1 MQTHSL
7 PYALRDSS
15 IAAGEVIPSLAALA
29 PSRSGR
35 SASMEIQVRGN
46 GVRINDGLREFI
58 DRRATRLDRMLDR
71 VVDAKLE
78 LRALHNR
85 VGPDTTAAQLTI
97 RSGREVL
104 RAEER
109 AADQLVAIDQA
120 FDKLERQIRRV
131 HDKRSRRHA
140 PGQETIRGDVR
151 EPETIAAI
159 DEVDLDDEQDVGD
172 LVRTKRFVVKPMDV
186 EEAIEQMELLGH
198 DFFLFHYVDE
208 DIPSVVYRRRDGA
221 YGLLI
226 PKGG

>member
-1 MQTHSL
+1 
-7 PYALRDSS
+7 
-15 IAAGEVIPSLAALA
+15 
-29 PSRSGR
+29 
-35 SASMEIQVRGN
+35 MEIQVRGN

-58 DRRATRLDRMLDR
+58 DRRATRLDRMVDR

-85 VGPDTTAAQLTI
+85 VGPDTTAAQITI

-109 AADQLVAIDQA
+109 AADQMVAIDQA

-140 PGQETIRGDVR
+140 AGQETIRGAVL
-151 EPETIAAI
+151 EPESISAI
-159 DEVDLDDEQDVGD
+159 DEADLDDEQDVGD
-172 LVRTKRFVVKPMDV
+172 LVRTKRFSVKPMDV

>member
-1 MQTHSL
+1 
-7 PYALRDSS
+7 
-15 IAAGEVIPSLAALA
+15 
-29 PSRSGR
+29 
-35 SASMEIQVRGN
+35 MEIQVRGN
-46 GVRINDGLREFI
+46 GVKINDGLREFI
-58 DRRATRLDRMLDR
+58 DRRATRLDRMVDR

-85 VGPDTTAAQLTI
+85 VGPDTTTAQITI

-109 AADQLVAIDQA
+109 AADQMVAIDQA

-140 PGQETIRGDVR
+140 PGQATIRDV
-151 EPETIAAI
+151 PESEAISAI
-159 DEVDLDDEQDVGD
+159 DEVELDDEQNVGD

-226 PKGG
+226 PKGV

>member
-1 MQTHSL
+1 
-7 PYALRDSS
+7 
-15 IAAGEVIPSLAALA
+15 
-29 PSRSGR
+29 
-35 SASMEIQVRGN
+35 MEIQVRGN

-71 VVDAKLE
+71 VVEAKLE

-85 VGPDTTAAQLTI
+85 VGPDTTAAQITI
-97 RSGREVL
+97 RSGRDVL

-109 AADQLVAIDQA
+109 ATDQIVAIDQA
-120 FDKLERQIRRV
+120 FDKLERQLRRV
-131 HDKRSRRHA
+131 HDKRSRRRA
-140 PGQETIRGDVR
+140 PGQATIRDAAPESETIS
-151 EPETIAAI
+151 AI
-159 DEVDLDDEQDVGD
+159 DEIDLDDEQHVGD
-172 LVRTKRFVVKPMDV
+172 LVRTKRFAVKPMDV

-208 DIPSVVYRRRDGA
+208 DIPSVVYRRRDGS

>member
-1 MQTHSL
+1 
-7 PYALRDSS
+7 
-15 IAAGEVIPSLAALA
+15 
-29 PSRSGR
+29 
-35 SASMEIQVRGN
+35 MEIQVRGN

-58 DRRATRLDRMLDR
+58 DKRATRLDRMLDR
-71 VVDAKLE
+71 VVEAKLE

-85 VGPDTTAAQLTI
+85 VGPDTTAAQITI
-97 RSGREVL
+97 RAGREVL

-109 AADQLVAIDQA
+109 ATDQMVAIDQA

-140 PGQETIRGDVR
+140 PGQATIRDGVPEAETISASDEI
-151 EPETIAAI
+151 EP
-159 DEVDLDDEQDVGD
+159 DDEQDFGD
-172 LVRTKRFVVKPMDV
+172 LVRTKRFAVKPMDV

-208 DIPSVVYRRRDGA
+208 DIPSVVYRRRDGS

-226 PKGG
+226 PKGA

>member
-1 MQTHSL
+1 
-7 PYALRDSS
+7 
-15 IAAGEVIPSLAALA
+15 
-29 PSRSGR
+29 
-35 SASMEIQVRGN
+35 MEIQVRGN
-46 GVRINDGLREFI
+46 GVRINDSLREFI

-85 VGPDTTAAQLTI
+85 VGPDTTAAQITI

-109 AADQLVAIDQA
+109 AADQMVAVDQA

-131 HDKRSRRHA
+131 HGKRSRRHA
-140 PGQETIRGDVR
+140 PGQATIRDGLH
-151 EPETIAAI
+151 EPETISAI
-159 DEVDLDDEQDVGD
+159 DEIELDDELDVGD
-172 LVRTKRFVVKPMDV
+172 LVRTKRFAVKPMDV

>member
-1 MQTHSL
+1 
-7 PYALRDSS
+7 
-15 IAAGEVIPSLAALA
+15 
-29 PSRSGR
+29 
-35 SASMEIQVRGN
+35 MEIQVRGN

-58 DRRATRLDRMLDR
+58 DRRATRLDRMVDR

-85 VGPDTTAAQLTI
+85 VGPDTTAAQITI

-109 AADQLVAIDQA
+109 ATDQMVAIDQA

-140 PGQETIRGDVR
+140 PGQETIRGGV
-151 EPETIAAI
+151 PESEAI
-159 DEVDLDDEQDVGD
+159 SAVDEVELDDELDVGD

-226 PKGG
+226 PKGV

>member
-1 MQTHSL
+1 
-7 PYALRDSS
+7 
-15 IAAGEVIPSLAALA
+15 
-29 PSRSGR
+29 
-35 SASMEIQVRGN
+35 MEIQVRGN

-58 DRRATRLDRMLDR
+58 DKRATRLDRMLDR

-85 VGPDTTAAQLTI
+85 VGPDTTAAQITI
-97 RSGREVL
+97 RSGRDVL

-109 AADQLVAIDQA
+109 AADQMVAIDQA

-140 PGQETIRGDVR
+140 PGQATIRGGVA
-151 EPETIAAI
+151 EPETTSVT
-159 DEVDLDDEQDVGD
+159 DEVEPDDEQDVGD

>member
-1 MQTHSL
+1 
-7 PYALRDSS
+7 
-15 IAAGEVIPSLAALA
+15 
-29 PSRSGR
+29 
-35 SASMEIQVRGN
+35 MEIQVRGN
-46 GVRINDGLREFI
+46 GVRINDGLLEFI
-58 DRRATRLDRMLDR
+58 DRRASRLDRMVDR

-85 VGPDTTAAQLTI
+85 VGPDTTAAQITI

-140 PGQETIRGDVR
+140 PGQETIRGGVL
-151 EPETIAAI
+151 EPETTPAAYEI
-159 DEVDLDDEQDVGD
+159 DLDDEQNVGD

-226 PKGG
+226 PKGA

>member
-1 MQTHSL
+1 
-7 PYALRDSS
+7 
-15 IAAGEVIPSLAALA
+15 
-29 PSRSGR
+29 
-35 SASMEIQVRGN
+35 MEIQVRGN

-71 VVDAKLE
+71 VVEAKLE

-85 VGPDTTAAQLTI
+85 VGPDTTAAQITI
-97 RSGREVL
+97 RSGRDVL

-109 AADQLVAIDQA
+109 AADQIVAIDKA
-120 FDKLERQIRRV
+120 FDKLERQLRRV

-140 PGQETIRGDVR
+140 AGQATIRDAAPESETIS
-151 EPETIAAI
+151 AI
-159 DEVDLDDEQDVGD
+159 DEIELDDEQDVGD
-172 LVRTKRFVVKPMDV
+172 LVRTKRFAVKPMDV

>member
-1 MQTHSL
+1 
-7 PYALRDSS
+7 
-15 IAAGEVIPSLAALA
+15 
-29 PSRSGR
+29 
-35 SASMEIQVRGN
+35 MEIQVRGN
-46 GVRINDGLREFI
+46 GVTIDDGLREFV
-58 DRRATRLDRMLDR
+58 DRRAVRLDRMVDR

-85 VGPDTTAAQLTI
+85 VGPDTTTAQITI
-97 RSGREVL
+97 RSGRDVL

-109 AADQLVAIDQA
+109 AADQMVAIDQA

-131 HDKRSRRHA
+131 HDKRTRRHA
-140 PGQETIRGDVR
+140 PGQETIRDGVLLPD
-151 EPETIAAI
+151 PSTAI
-159 DEVDLDDEQDVGD
+159 DDPDLDEEVNVGD
-172 LVRTKRFVVKPMDV
+172 LVRTKRFGLKPMDV

-208 DIPSVVYRRRDGA
+208 DILSVVYRRRGGT

>member
-1 MQTHSL
+1 
-7 PYALRDSS
+7 
-15 IAAGEVIPSLAALA
+15 
-29 PSRSGR
+29 
-35 SASMEIQVRGN
+35 MEIQVRGN
-46 GVRINDGLREFI
+46 GVAIDDALREFI
-58 DRRATRLDRMLDR
+58 DRRAIRLDRMVDR

-85 VGPDTTAAQLTI
+85 VGPDTTTAQITI
-97 RSGREVL
+97 RSGRDVL

-140 PGQETIRGDVR
+140 PGQETIRVGVPGSETGD
-151 EPETIAAI
+151 TG
-159 DEVDLDDEQDVGD
+159 DELDLDDEVHVGD
-172 LVRTKRFVVKPMDV
+172 LVRTKRFGLKPMDV

-198 DFFLFHYVDE
+198 DFFLFHYMDE
-208 DIPSVVYRRRDGA
+208 DIPSVVYRRRNGT

>member
-1 MQTHSL
+1 
-7 PYALRDSS
+7 
-15 IAAGEVIPSLAALA
+15 
-29 PSRSGR
+29 
-35 SASMEIQVRGN
+35 MEIQVRGN

-58 DRRATRLDRMLDR
+58 DRRATRLDRMIDR

-85 VGPDTTAAQLTI
+85 VGPDTTAAQITI
-97 RSGREVL
+97 RSGRDVL

-109 AADQLVAIDQA
+109 ATDQIVAIDQA

-140 PGQETIRGDVR
+140 AGQETIRGGIP
-151 EPETIAAI
+151 ELETISAI
-159 DEVDLDDEQDVGD
+159 DEVDLDDEQDVGG
-172 LVRTKRFVVKPMDV
+172 LVRTKRFSVKPMDV

>member
-1 MQTHSL
+1 
-7 PYALRDSS
+7 
-15 IAAGEVIPSLAALA
+15 
-29 PSRSGR
+29 
-35 SASMEIQVRGN
+35 MEIQVRGN
-46 GVRINDGLREFI
+46 GVRINDGLLEFI
-58 DRRATRLDRMLDR
+58 DRRASRLDRMVDR

-85 VGPDTTAAQLTI
+85 VGPDTTAAQITI

-120 FDKLERQIRRV
+120 FDKLERQIRRA

-140 PGQETIRGDVR
+140 PGQETIRGGVL
-151 EPETIAAI
+151 EPETTPAD
-159 DEVDLDDEQDVGD
+159 DEIDLDDEQDVGD

-226 PKGG
+226 PKGA

>member
-1 MQTHSL
+1 M
-7 PYALRDSS
+7 D
-15 IAAGEVIPSLAALA
+15 
-29 PSRSGR
+29 
-35 SASMEIQVRGN
+35 IQVRGN

-58 DRRATRLDRMLDR
+58 DRRATRLDRMIDR

-85 VGPDTTAAQLTI
+85 VGPDITAAQITI

-109 AADQLVAIDQA
+109 AADQMVAIDQA

-140 PGQETIRGDVR
+140 AGQETIRGGVL
-151 EPETIAAI
+151 ESESISAI
-159 DEVDLDDEQDVGD
+159 DEADLDDEQDVGD
-172 LVRTKRFVVKPMDV
+172 LVRTKRFSVKPMDV

-226 PKGG
+226 PKGS

>member
-1 MQTHSL
+1 
-7 PYALRDSS
+7 
-15 IAAGEVIPSLAALA
+15 
-29 PSRSGR
+29 
-35 SASMEIQVRGN
+35 MEIQVRGN

-58 DRRATRLDRMLDR
+58 DRRATRLDRMVDR

-85 VGPDTTAAQLTI
+85 VGPDTTAAQITI
-97 RSGREVL
+97 RSGRDVL

-120 FDKLERQIRRV
+120 STNSSARSAASTTSARAATPPVKRRSAV
-131 HDKRSRRHA
+131 VSL
-140 PGQETIRGDVR
+140 G
-151 EPETIAAI
+151 PETITAI

-172 LVRTKRFVVKPMDV
+172 LVRTKRFAVKPMDV